1 MMAPSENR
9 RGGVWPQPRIALV
22 MIARDEAAS
31 IAQCLCSVRGFV
43 DEMIVLDTGSTD
55 ATMAIA
61 RDNGALVYQW
71 AWQDDFAA
79 ARNEAL
85 SYSKADWNLVLDADE
100 CLLGDG
106 RLLRQAVQ
114 QAADSGQSF
123 VGVLPIHSQV
133 EAIVPLDQPA
143 AEAQTIVSWI
153 PRLLPSGVSYTGRI
167 HEQPSSDLPW
177 RRLSVEI
184 GHDGYRWH
192 KLLQKKGRNRQLLI
206 AAVAIDPDNPYLHYQ
221 LGKDYDIYAEPALA
235 LDCYEKGLRLVRPGH
250 VYRIDM
256 VVRTLACL
264 KNVGLLESAYK
275 FAEDEMP
282 YCQKSPDFFFVLAHI
297 MIGLAVQQPHRARSE
312 WLPMTRIS
320 LLFALKIG
328 DAPEIEASVSGRGS
342 SSAARD
348 LANLDLALAR
358 LNGSA

>member
-1 MMAPSENR
+1 MMASSETR
-9 RGGVWPQPRIALV
+9 RGSVWQQPRIALV

-31 IAQCLCSVRGFV
+31 IAQCLGSVRGLV

-55 ATMAIA
+55 ATMVIA

-79 ARNEAL
+79 ARNQAL

-133 EAIVPLDQPA
+133 EAIVPVDQPA
-143 AEAQTIVSWI
+143 AEAQTVVSWI

-167 HEQPSSDLPW
+167 HEQPSSDLPR

-184 GHDGYRWH
+184 GHDGYRTH
-192 KLLQKKGRNRQLLI
+192 KMLQKKGRNRQLLI
-206 AAVAIDPDNPYLHYQ
+206 AAVALDSDNPYLHYQ

-235 LDCYEKGLRLVRPGH
+235 LDCYEKALHQVLPNQG
-250 VYRIDM
+250 YRIDL
-256 VVRTLACL
+256 VVRTIVCL
-264 KNVGLLESAYK
+264 TRIGALELGYQ
-275 FAEDEMP
+275 FAEDEMEK
-282 YCQKSPDFFFVLAHI
+282 CRQSPDFFYVLAELLCA
-297 MIGLAVQQPHRARSE
+297 LAAKQSDRGVGQ
-312 WLPMTRIS
+312 WLPLARVS
-320 LLFALKIG
+320 LLFCLNIG
-328 DAPEIEASVSGRGS
+328 DTPDIIGSVSGRGKQL
-342 SSAARD
+342 AAHS
-348 LANLDLALAR
+348 LAMLDQLLAR
-358 LNGSA
+358 LTAPV

>member
-1 MMAPSENR
+1 MMASSETR
-9 RGGVWPQPRIALV
+9 RSGVWPQPRIALV

-31 IAQCLCSVRGFV
+31 IAQCLCSVRGLV

-71 AWQDDFAA
+71 AWQDDFSA

-133 EAIVPLDQPA
+133 EAIVPVDQPA
-143 AEAQTIVSWI
+143 TEAQTIVSWI
-153 PRLLPSGVSYTGRI
+153 PRLLPRGVSYTGRI
-167 HEQPSSDLPW
+167 HEQPSSDLPR

-184 GHDGYRWH
+184 GHDGYLSQ
-192 KLLQKKGRNRQLLI
+192 KMLQKKGRNRQLLI
-206 AAVAIDPDNPYLHYQ
+206 AAVAMDSDNPYLHYQ

-235 LDCYEKGLRLVRPGH
+235 LECYERALHRVLPNQG
-250 VYRIDM
+250 YRIDL
-256 VVRTLACL
+256 VVRTIVCL
-264 KNVGLLESAYK
+264 TRIGALEPGYQ
-275 FAEDEMP
+275 FAEDEMEN
-282 YCQKSPDFFFVLAHI
+282 CRQSPDFFYVLAELLCALAAKQSDR
-297 MIGLAVQQPHRARSE
+297 GLSQ
-312 WLPMTRIS
+312 WLPLARVS
-320 LLFALKIG
+320 LLFCLKLG
-328 DAPEIEASVSGRGS
+328 DTPDIAGSVRGRGS
-342 SSAARD
+342 H
-348 LANLDLALAR
+348 LASQALSQLDKILSPAVP
-358 LNGSA
+358 